1 MNNLQKPLLKLDGLD
16 MTGLYLEDVT
26 KVYEHSDKRGYR
38 YLTIFMI
45 DGVHVAVPATPHNI
59 ESILCGGHHIFEYK
73 LANSLLVQEESPESY
88 TFHQQIN
95 AW

>member
-1 MNNLQKPLLKLDGLD
+1 MNNFDKPLLKLDGLD
-16 MTGLYLEDVT
+16 VPDLYLEDVS

-45 DGVHVAVPATPHNI
+45 DGIQIAVPATPNNT
-59 ESILCGGHHIFEYK
+59 ECLLRGGHHIFEYNV
-73 LANSLLVQEESPESY
+73 ANSMLVQEESPDSY
-88 TFHQQIN
+88 DFHRQIN

>member
-1 MNNLQKPLLKLDGLD
+1 MNNLDKPILKLDGLD
-16 MTGLYLEDVT
+16 VTGLYLEDVA

-45 DGVHVAVPATPHNI
+45 DGVHAAVPATPHNV
-59 ESILCGGHHIFEYK
+59 ELILRGGHHIFEYN
-73 LANSLLVQEESPESY
+73 LVNSMLVQEESPESY